1 MNFLS
6 LFNGFGGLA
15 LVLDM
20 LGITPKN
27 IYSSEIDKYANQAAQ
42 ALYPDTIQMGD
53 ITKWRDW
60 DIDFSKIDLLTAGF
74 PCQAWSMAGKMEGDN
89 DPRGALVHDLID
101 IWKEIKKQ
109 NPNVKFM
116 FENVKMKKEFVDYV
130 NELFGVKPILIN
142 SALVSPQKR
151 IRNYWHNQGFIDQPV
166 DTKSMLIDML
176 EDLPSC
182 PVGIAVRE
190 KSKCVRVG
198 GKNSPFGGKH
208 EWDSPFQRISK
219 KGKVKPGIEKVAC
232 LTAGANSGGNHSDM
246 DILHTE
252 YVTRRYSVRECARL
266 QGIPE
271 HKIDILLNCG
281 ISNTQLY
288 KMIGNGWQ
296 LDTVKHVLGN
306 LKPYT

>member
-15 LVLDM
+15 LVLEM
-20 LGITPKN
+20 LGITPKK

-42 ALYPDTIQMGD
+42 ALYPDTIQIGD

-101 IWKEIKKQ
+101 IWTEIKKQ

-116 FENVKMKKEFVDYV
+116 FENVKMKKEFVNYV
-130 NELFGVKPILIN
+130 NKLFGVEPILIN
-142 SALVSPQKR
+142 SSLVCAQIR
-151 IRNYWHNQGFIDQPV
+151 NRNYWNNLGCVDQPEV
-166 DTKSMLIDML
+166 MNIQWGD
-176 EDLPSC
+176 
-182 PVGIAVRE
+182 VRE
-190 KSKCVRVG
+190 WGVDDRFYYSEKAFNWICRHAKR
-198 GKNSPFGGKH
+198 
-208 EWDSPFQRISK
+208 
-219 KGKVKPGIEKVAC
+219 KGKD
-232 LTAGANSGGNHSDM
+232 LTLYTTKGKMQMVEASHYKNYSSQRFFGVLDHKGVR
-246 DILHTE
+246 
-252 YVTRRYSVRECARL
+252 YVTPRECARL